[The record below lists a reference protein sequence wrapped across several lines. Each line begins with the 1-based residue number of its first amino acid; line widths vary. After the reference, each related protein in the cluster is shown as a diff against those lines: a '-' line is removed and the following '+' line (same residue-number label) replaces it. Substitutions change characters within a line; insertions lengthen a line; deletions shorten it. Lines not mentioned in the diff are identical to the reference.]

1 MKMPI
6 KSTLPKGALAGKKGA
21 QEAPKIEF
29 PCADYPI
36 KVIGQC
42 IAGYDTIIIEV
53 MRRYDPSLDI
63 SKVHAKDS
71 GKGTFRSITLYITAT
86 GKDQLEKLHVE
97 LTSLE
102 CVKMVM

>member
-1 MKMPI
+1 MKTPI
-6 KSTLPKGALAGKKGA
+6 KSTLPKGAKAPKD
-21 QEAPKIEF
+21 APKIEF

-36 KVIGQC
+36 KVVGQC

-53 MRRYDPSLDI
+53 MRRHDPSLDI

-71 GKGTFRSITLYITAT
+71 AKGTFRSVTLYITAT
-86 GKDQLEKLHVE
+86 SKDQLEQLHIE

>member
-6 KSTLPKGALAGKKGA
+6 KSTLPKGTAVPVD
-21 QEAPKIEF
+21 APKIEF
-29 PCADYPI
+29 PCDNYPI
-36 KVIGQC
+36 KVVGQC
-42 IAGYDTIIIEV
+42 IAGYETIVIEV

-63 SKVHAKDS
+63 SKVHSKDS
-71 GKGTFRSITLYITAT
+71 AKGTFRSVTLYMTAT
-86 GKDQLEKLHVE
+86 GEDQLEELHIE

>member
-6 KSTLPKGALAGKKGA
+6 KSTLPKGKKA
-21 QEAPKIEF
+21 PKDAPKIEF

-42 IAGYDTIIIEV
+42 IAGYDTIVIEI
-53 MRRYDPSLDI
+53 MRRYDPSLDM
-63 SKVHAKDS
+63 SKVHSKDS
-71 GKGTFRSITLYITAT
+71 AKGTFRSITLYITAT
-86 GKDQLEKLHVE
+86 GEDQLEKLHVE
-97 LTSLE
+97 LKSLE

>member
-6 KSTLPKGALAGKKGA
+6 KSTLPKGAQAPKD
-21 QEAPKIEF
+21 APKIEF

-36 KVIGQC
+36 KVVGQC
-42 IAGYDTIIIEV
+42 IAGYDTIIIEI
-53 MRRYDPSLDI
+53 MRRYDPSLDM
-63 SKVHAKDS
+63 SKVHSKDS
-71 GKGTFRSITLYITAT
+71 AKGTFRSITLYITAT
-86 GKDQLEKLHVE
+86 GADQLSELHIE

>member
-6 KSTLPKGALAGKKGA
+6 KSTLPKGTRAP
-21 QEAPKIEF
+21 QDAPKIEF
-29 PCADYPI
+29 PCANYPI
-36 KVIGQC
+36 KVVGQC

-53 MRRYDPSLDI
+53 MRRYDPSLNI
-63 SKVHAKDS
+63 SKVHSKDS
-71 GKGTFRSITLYITAT
+71 AKGTFRSITLYITAT
-86 GKDQLEKLHVE
+86 GKDQLEQLHIE